1 MMLTQ
6 ILLAL
11 TIPPLLLV
19 AWVVVQSAWR
29 RHFYT
34 SDVEGDVLASRG
46 NCGNCG
52 CATPC
57 DADAEQTTRRRS

>member
-1 MMLTQ
+1 MFVE

-11 TIPPLLLV
+11 TIPPLLLLG
-19 AWVVVQSAWR
+19 WVVVQSAWR
-29 RHFYT
+29 RHFFI
-34 SDVEGDVLASRG
+34 SDVEGDVLAGRG

-57 DADAEQTTRRRS
+57 DSDEDQRTNRRS

>member
-1 MMLTQ
+1 MLTQ

-11 TIPPLLLV
+11 IIPPLLLID
-19 AWVVVQSAWR
+19 WVVVQSAWR
-29 RHFYT
+29 KRFNT
-34 SDVEGDVLASRG
+34 TDIDGDVLASRG

-57 DADAEQTTRRRS
+57 DADEDQRTNRRS